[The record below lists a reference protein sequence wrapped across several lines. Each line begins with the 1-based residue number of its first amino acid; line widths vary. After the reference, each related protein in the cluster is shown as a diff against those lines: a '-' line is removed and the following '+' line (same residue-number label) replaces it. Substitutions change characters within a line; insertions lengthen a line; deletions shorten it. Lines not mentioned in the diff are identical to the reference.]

1 MMNEQDSL
9 RKFQAMSKNTLL
21 ETLDI
26 EFTAVGEGFLAGKM
40 PVTPKVYQ
48 PFGLLHGGAS
58 IVLAE
63 TLGSTLSNII
73 LASDDY
79 VAVGQHVD
87 ANHLRPKKE
96 GTIFGHATVV
106 KRGRTSHLIKIEI
119 KDENDKLICYTHLT
133 NAIISKKHV

>member
-1 MMNEQDSL
+1 MKEQDVL
-9 RKFQAMSKNTLL
+9 QKFNDMSKNTLL

-26 EFTAVGEGFLAGKM
+26 EFTAVGEDFLSGKM
-40 PVTPKVYQ
+40 PVTSKVHQ

-63 TLGSTLSNII
+63 TLGSVLSNII
-73 LASDDY
+73 LQSDDY

-106 KRGRTSHLIKIEI
+106 KQGRTSHLIKIEI

>member
-1 MMNEQDSL
+1 MNEQDIL
-9 RKFQAMSKNTLL
+9 QKFNEISKNTLL

-26 EFTAVGEGFLAGKM
+26 EFTAVGEDFLSGKM
-40 PVTPKVYQ
+40 PVTPKVHQ

-73 LASDDY
+73 LHSDDF
-79 VAVGQHVD
+79 VAVGQHDD

-106 KRGRTSHLIKIEI
+106 KQGRTSHLIKIEI

>member
-1 MMNEQDSL
+1 MNEQDSL

>member
-1 MMNEQDSL
+1 MIEKDIL
-9 RKFQAMSKNTLL
+9 EKFQTMSKNTLI

-26 EFTAVGEGFLAGKM
+26 EFTEVGEDFLSAKM
-40 PVTPKVYQ
+40 PVTPKVHQ

-73 LASDDY
+73 LKSDDF

-87 ANHLRPKKE
+87 ANHLRPKRD
-96 GTIFGHATVV
+96 GMVFGHATVV
-106 KRGRTSHLIKIEI
+106 RKGRTSHLIKIEI
-119 KDENDKLICYTHLT
+119 KDEEGRLICYTHLT
-133 NAIISKKHV
+133 NAIIPKHA

>member
-1 MMNEQDSL
+1 MNEQDIL
-9 RKFQAMSKNTLL
+9 KKFNEMSKNTLL

-26 EFTAVGEGFLAGKM
+26 EFTAIGEDFLSGKM
-40 PVTPKVYQ
+40 PVTSKVHQ

-63 TLGSTLSNII
+63 TLGSTLSNVI
-73 LASDDY
+73 LNSDDF

-106 KRGRTSHLIKIEI
+106 KQGRTSHLIKIEI

>member
-1 MMNEQDSL
+1 MNEQDIL
-9 RKFQAMSKNTLL
+9 QKFNEMSKNTLI

-26 EFTAVGEGFLAGKM
+26 EFTAVGEDFLSGKM
-40 PVTPKVYQ
+40 PVTPKVHQ

-63 TLGSTLSNII
+63 TLGSTLSNIV
-73 LASDDY
+73 LNSDDF
-79 VAVGQHVD
+79 VAVGQHAD

-106 KRGRTSHLIKIEI
+106 KQGRTSHLIKIEI

>member
-1 MMNEQDSL
+1 MNKQDIL
-9 RKFQAMSKNTLL
+9 KKFQEMSKNTLI

-26 EFTAVGEGFLAGKM
+26 EFIAVGEDFLSAKM
-40 PVTPKVYQ
+40 PVTPKVHQ

-73 LASDDY
+73 LQSDDF

-106 KRGRTSHLIKIEI
+106 KQGRTSHLIKIEI

>member
-1 MMNEQDSL
+1 MNEQDIL
-9 RKFQAMSKNTLL
+9 KKFNEMSKNTLL

-26 EFTAVGEGFLAGKM
+26 EFTAIGEDFLSGKM
-40 PVTPKVYQ
+40 PVTSKVHQ

-63 TLGSTLSNII
+63 TLGSTLSNVI
-73 LASDDY
+73 LNSDDF

-96 GTIFGHATVV
+96 GTIFGHATIV
-106 KRGRTSHLIKIEI
+106 KQGRTSHLIKIEI

>member
-1 MMNEQDSL
+1 MNEQDIL
-9 RKFQAMSKNTLL
+9 QKFNDMSKNTLL

-26 EFTAVGEGFLAGKM
+26 EFTAVGEDFLSGKM
-40 PVTPKVYQ
+40 PVTSKVHQ

-73 LASDDY
+73 LQSDDF

-87 ANHLRPKKE
+87 ANHLRPKSE
-96 GTIFGHATVV
+96 GTIFGHATIV
-106 KRGRTSHLIKIEI
+106 KQGRTSHLIKIEI

-133 NAIISKKHV
+133 NAIIPKKHA

>member
-1 MMNEQDSL
+1 MNEQDIL
-9 RKFQAMSKNTLL
+9 QKFNDMSKNTLL

-26 EFTAVGEGFLAGKM
+26 EFTAVGEDFLSGKM
-40 PVTPKVYQ
+40 PVTSKVHQ

-73 LASDDY
+73 LQSDDF

-87 ANHLRPKKE
+87 ANHLRPKSE

-106 KRGRTSHLIKIEI
+106 KQGRTSHLIKIEI

-133 NAIISKKHV
+133 NAIIPKKHA

>member
-1 MMNEQDSL
+1 MKEQDIL
-9 RKFQAMSKNTLL
+9 KKFQEMSKNTLI

-26 EFTAVGEGFLAGKM
+26 EFIAVGEDFLSAKM
-40 PVTPKVYQ
+40 PVTPKVHQ

-73 LASDDY
+73 LQSDDF

-87 ANHLRPKKE
+87 ANHLRPKSE

-106 KRGRTSHLIKIEI
+106 KQGRTSHLIKIEI

-133 NAIISKKHV
+133 NAIIPKKHA

>member
-1 MMNEQDSL
+1 MKEQDVL
-9 RKFQAMSKNTLL
+9 QKFNDMSKNTLL

-26 EFTAVGEGFLAGKM
+26 EFTAVGEDFLSGKM
-40 PVTPKVYQ
+40 PVTSKVHQ

-63 TLGSTLSNII
+63 TLGSVLSNII
-73 LASDDY
+73 LQSDDY

-96 GTIFGHATVV
+96 GTIFGHASVV
-106 KRGRTSHLIKIEI
+106 KQGRTSHLIKIEI

>member
-1 MMNEQDSL
+1 MNEQDIL
-9 RKFQAMSKNTLL
+9 QKFNEMSKNTLI

-26 EFTAVGEGFLAGKM
+26 EFTAVGEDFLSGKM
-40 PVTPKVYQ
+40 PVTPKVHQ

-63 TLGSTLSNII
+63 TLGSTLSNIV
-73 LASDDY
+73 LNSDDF
-79 VAVGQHVD
+79 VAVCQHFLEK
-87 ANHLRPKKE
+87 HFSPKK
-96 GTIFGHATVV
+96 GGIIFGHATVV
-106 KRGRTSHLIKIEI
+106 KQGRTSHLIKIEI

>member
-1 MMNEQDSL
+1 MIDKDVLE
-9 RKFQAMSKNTLL
+9 KFQAMSKNTLL

-26 EFTAVGEGFLAGKM
+26 EFTEVGEDFLAGKM
-40 PVTPKVYQ
+40 PVTSKVHQ

-73 LASDDY
+73 LKSDDF

-87 ANHLRPKKE
+87 ANHLRPKTD
-96 GTIFGHATVV
+96 GTVFGYATVV
-106 KRGRTSHLIKIEI
+106 KKGRTSHLIKIEI
-119 KDENDKLICYTHLT
+119 KDEEGRLICYTHLT
-133 NAIISKKHV
+133 NAIIPKHA

>member
-1 MMNEQDSL
+1 MIEKDIL
-9 RKFQAMSKNTLL
+9 EKFQTMSKNTLI

-26 EFTAVGEGFLAGKM
+26 EFTEVGEYFLSAKM
-40 PVTPKVYQ
+40 PVTPKVHQ

-73 LASDDY
+73 LKSDDF

-87 ANHLRPKKE
+87 ANHLRPKRD
-96 GTIFGHATVV
+96 GMVFGHATVV
-106 KRGRTSHLIKIEI
+106 RKGRTSHLIKIEI
-119 KDENDKLICYTHLT
+119 KDEDGRLICYTHLT
-133 NAIISKKHV
+133 NAIIPKHA

>member
-1 MMNEQDSL
+1 MKEQDIL
-9 RKFQAMSKNTLL
+9 KKFQEMSKNTLI

-26 EFTAVGEGFLAGKM
+26 EFIAVGEDFLSAKM
-40 PVTPKVYQ
+40 PVTPKVHQ

-73 LASDDY
+73 LQSDDF

-87 ANHLRPKKE
+87 ANHLRPKSE
-96 GTIFGHATVV
+96 GTIFGYATVV
-106 KRGRTSHLIKIEI
+106 KQGRTSHLIKIEI

-133 NAIISKKHV
+133 NAIIPKKHA